1 MLKFSFHKLL
11 ILPVFLLFFL
21 NSFSQDK
28 VNVILLGT
36 YHFNNPGKDAVKNIE
51 RNILTK
57 ENQLGLEQI
66 TDLIVKKYKPDQI
79 FVESNYNKKKQLD
92 ELYQLYLNGKYSS
105 YTDTIKNPRYK
116 RFYTEGETYQLAF
129 RLGKKSGNKEIYPI
143 DSLIEMRFDIL
154 QKMIKSNP
162 KNKQF
167 FEERLAI
174 SGKSANEILAKK
186 DLRDVFKALNTDE
199 ELNQNKGMYITFI
212 NGLGFNE
219 GYFGANLVADW
230 YKRNLIMY
238 ANMQN
243 QLAPTTKNI
252 VILVGTGHAAIMK
265 DFLKNDERFNIIELK
280 TIL

>member
-1 MLKFSFHKLL
+1 M
-11 ILPVFLLFFL
+11 
-21 NSFSQDK
+21 
-28 VNVILLGT
+28 
-36 YHFNNPGKDAVKNIE
+36 E

-92 ELYQLYLNGKYSS
+92 EQYQLYLNGKYSS

-143 DSLIEMRFDIL
+143 DSLIEMRFDLL

-174 SGKSANEILAKK
+174 SGKNANEILAKK
-186 DLRDVFKALNTDE
+186 DLRDVFKALNTDA
-199 ELNQNKGMYITFI
+199 ELNQNKGMYISFI

-265 DFLKNDERFNIIELK
+265 DFIKNDERFNIIELK